1 MAFCALAVGA
11 CGAPDE
17 EAKPRLPPDE
27 PRKLSP
33 GAYRTE
39 EFEPA
44 FSFEVR
50 EGWSHEGS
58 ETSDA
63 LLITR
68 GQGIGGLGFA
78 KIREVYV
85 YKHTRTSG
93 TVVGA
98 PEDLVGWFRGTRT
111 WRPPSVERRGLGEVP
126 LSQCHGGTEG
136 GAAPLGVAHQGTERN
151 ARVGEQTDEGPP
163 DVAGSAGNEDHSNP
177 LLDALGFTPRP

>member
-1 MAFCALAVGA
+1 LAFCALAVGA

-98 PEDLVGWFRGTRT
+98 PEDLVGWFRGHPYLETTQR
-111 WRPPSVERRGLGEVP
+111 RASRARRSPPPPMPRWDRGRRGPARGRAP
-126 LSQCHGGTEG
+126 RHGKERPRRRADRR
-136 GAAPLGVAHQGTERN
+136 GASR
-151 ARVGEQTDEGPP
+151 RC
-163 DVAGSAGNEDHSNP
+163 
-177 LLDALGFTPRP
+177 R